1 MTANIDIE
9 KLKATLTEGL
19 PQEQVTEFYRLL
31 HETGISRYDVEILLL
46 MRTLGTFHKL
56 YAEIPKSIHAAA
68 DRMQKVDAAIDNMTN
83 SLNQSLGDFDELTE
97 NIGKHVKEASQK
109 ALNRAAAEMRGISAD
124 FKDNLTAAMNESL
137 PLSALKE
144 AGKTFTETI
153 AASNQASAELR
164 NNIRI
169 AGWTRIGVIAAAT
182 FVVIIASWLV
192 IHFQYESRFEKAR
205 LSVVSRVIEQVEDN
219 QAILNEL
226 AKANRRLE
234 LSRSESGTKLL
245 AISNAR
251 GYTSTSK
258 AGVIEFK

>member
-9 KLKATLTEGL
+9 KLK
-19 PQEQVTEFYRLL
+19 
-31 HETGISRYDVEILLL
+31 
-46 MRTLGTFHKL
+46 
-56 YAEIPKSIHAAA
+56 
-68 DRMQKVDAAIDNMTN
+68 
-83 SLNQSLGDFDELTE
+83 
-97 NIGKHVKEASQK
+97 
-109 ALNRAAAEMRGISAD
+109 
-124 FKDNLTAAMNESL
+124 
-137 PLSALKE
+137 

-169 AGWTRIGVIAAAT
+169 AGLTRIGVIAAAT
-182 FVVIIASWLV
+182 LVVIIASWLV
-192 IHFQYESRFEKAR
+192 IHFHYESRFEKAR
-205 LSVVSRVIEQVEDN
+205 LGVVGRVIEQVEDN

-234 LSRSESGTKLL
+234 LSRGESGTKLL

-258 AGVIEFK
+258 AGMIEFK